1 MADDHHN
8 GGAQHSA
15 AAARAS
21 HAHTGGFEACSP
33 DPVVFLEFLARLP
46 TAELV
51 QLQQQARDML
61 PSLLAKEAAL
71 VAQEKTLLADD
82 PRAAATLPSDQDAPA
97 TLPTE
102 ALYAPATSGHKQ
114 DSGNGSQEETA
125 NGETRPGTLDQVESG
140 SIQLKEVTA
149 KLVLSATGLPPKDKN
164 LIYGATS
171 DPYLIIRQGG
181 REVARTPTIHRTLCP
196 KWDTITVKLIPKQKV
211 ALECWDCDML
221 TADDL
226 MGSATVPVEELLTP
240 GAKIQLAEDSRKGAG
255 VITVNSVKCQM
266 QCTERCSIVNMMQER
281 VHVHEGGGAAA
292 YFHVFR
298 VHNLDQ
304 RVCVTWKTRCVF
316 SFFRLQELALSL
328 TARSRICVT
337 LRTARTSQ
345 ALLGLQDSPRSDSQ
359 CPQTAWTSAQRRV
372 TQERVAAAWGGT
384 TSP

>member
-1 MADDHHN
+1 MADEYYN
-8 GGAQHSA
+8 GGAQPSA
-15 AAARAS
+15 AADRAS
-21 HAHTGGFEACSP
+21 HAHAGQFEACSP

-61 PSLLAKEAAL
+61 PSMLAKE
-71 VAQEKTLLADD
+71 AQEKTLLVEAS
-82 PRAAATLPSDQDAPA
+82 AAAAILPSDQDAPA
-97 TLPTE
+97 KLPTE
-102 ALYAPATSGHKQ
+102 TLLFAPDASGHKE
-114 DSGNGSQEETA
+114 DTGNGA
-125 NGETRPGTLDQVESG
+125 PAVR
-140 SIQLKEVTA
+140 A
-149 KLVLSATGLPPKDKN
+149 KLFLSATGLPPKDKN

-181 REVARTPTIHRTLCP
+181 KEVVRTPRIHHTLCP
-196 KWDTITVKLIPKQKV
+196 KWDIITVKLIPKQNV
-211 ALECWDCDML
+211 VLECWDYDML

-240 GAKIQLAEDSRKGAG
+240 GAKIQLEDSRKGSSAG

-266 QCTERCSIVNMMQER
+266 QCTERCSIVNKMQER

-292 YFHVFR
+292 YFDVFR

-328 TARSRICVT
+328 IARSRICVT